1 MPQYVYEQIY
11 NLFIF
16 IICGIIISFAFDVFR
31 IFRKS
36 FKTPDFITYIED
48 ILFWVL
54 TSIFLL
60 FMIFKFNNG
69 EIRGFIFLG
78 IAIGSIIYL
87 LTLSKPFI
95 KYSVR
100 VILFFKKILRLLLIK
115 PIYLAVFNIK
125 KVFIKPIN
133 CIKLA
138 KSRKKA
144 WI

>member
-100 VILFFKKILRLLLIK
+100 VILFFKKIMI
-115 PIYLAVFNIK
+115 I
-125 KVFIKPIN
+125 
-133 CIKLA
+133 
-138 KSRKKA
+138 
-144 WI
+144 W